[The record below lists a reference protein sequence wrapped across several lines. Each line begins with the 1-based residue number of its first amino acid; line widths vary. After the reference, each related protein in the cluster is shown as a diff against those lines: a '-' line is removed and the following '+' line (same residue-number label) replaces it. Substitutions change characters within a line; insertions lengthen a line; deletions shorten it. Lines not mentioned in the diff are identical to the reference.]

1 MAISLA
7 YEYKVLCMYING
19 SKSEEILPE
28 SITNIIIN
36 CDYDTRNTPTVYMG
50 IKINS
55 ALYDKMV
62 LTQES
67 ARIILKVSRSNKNSS
82 SPIYKDYIN
91 EEFTYSMTTDADYYD
106 KLEKAAGT
114 SNKVGVNYKMG
125 YLSLLRLDNIDNNK
139 HFVNTIIKNSNM
151 SSIIHKFTS
160 HMNMIMEP
168 LHTDKLFPHLVIPPI
183 ETVSKLLKYLNSK
196 SVFYRGGYRYFIDF
210 DRVYLLSEEGNYVN
224 DYTGTYSSVIINVQ
238 EPTNDLAQQT
248 GIITD
253 GYSNAYIINVS
264 AVNTQMNVKKTEDK
278 IFNTIIGIDSY
289 GNKKELSLD
298 IPRTS
303 GSNDKPR
310 LEKIQSD
317 NLDFIDCIKSR
328 IENSSIVLN
337 ITKTEMDASVIT
349 PNKVYTVRNYE
360 KFKEYDGRFVLS
372 TRKEILVNQNGIFT
386 GSLLM
391 GLRKIGGVQN

>member
-7 YEYKVLCMYING
+7 YEYKVSCIYING
-19 SKSEEILPE
+19 NKSEEILPE

-36 CDYDTRNTPTVYMG
+36 CDYDTRTTPTIYVG

-62 LTQES
+62 ATQES
-67 ARIILKVSRSNKNSS
+67 ARIILKISKSNKNSS
-82 SPIYKDYIN
+82 SSIFKDYIN

-106 KLEKAAGT
+106 KLEKAADT
-114 SNKVGVNYKMG
+114 SNKIGVNYKAG

-160 HMNMIMEP
+160 HMTIIMEP
-168 LHTDKLFPHLVIPPI
+168 LHVDKLFSHLVIPPI
-183 ETVSKLLKYLNSK
+183 ETVSKLLRYLNSE

-210 DRVYLLSEEGNYVN
+210 DRAYLLSEEGNYVN
-224 DYTGTYSSVIINVQ
+224 DYTGTFGNVIINIQ
-238 EPTNDLAQQT
+238 EPTNDLSQQT
-248 GIITD
+248 GIVTD
-253 GYSNAYIINVS
+253 GDNNTFIINVS
-264 AVNTQMNVKKTEDK
+264 AANTQMNIKKTEDK

-298 IPRTS
+298 IPRTV

-317 NLDFIDCIKSR
+317 NLDFIDCMKSK

-337 ITKTEMDASVIT
+337 ITKTEMDPSVIT
-349 PNKVYTVRNYE
+349 PNKTYTISNYE
-360 KFKEYDGRFVLS
+360 KFREYDGKFILS

-391 GLRKIGGVQN
+391 GLRKVKGVQ

>member
-7 YEYKVLCMYING
+7 YEYKVSCIYING
-19 SKSEEILPE
+19 NKSEEILSE
-28 SITNIIIN
+28 SIINIIIN
-36 CDYDTRNTPTVYMG
+36 CDYDTRTTPTIYVG

-62 LTQES
+62 ATQES
-67 ARIILKVSRSNKNSS
+67 ARIILKISKSNKNSS
-82 SPIYKDYIN
+82 SPIFKDYIN

-114 SNKVGVNYKMG
+114 SNKIGVNYKAG

-160 HMNMIMEP
+160 HMDMIMEP
-168 LHTDKLFPHLVIPPI
+168 LHTDKLFSHLVIPPI
-183 ETVSKLLKYLNSK
+183 ETVSKLLRYLNSE

-210 DRVYLLSEEGNYVN
+210 DRAYLLSEEGNYVN
-224 DYTGTYSSVIINVQ
+224 DYTGTFGNVIINIQ
-238 EPTNDLAQQT
+238 EPTNDLSQQT
-248 GIITD
+248 GIVTD
-253 GYSNAYIINVS
+253 GDNNTFIIYVS
-264 AVNTQMNVKKTEDK
+264 AANTQMNIKKTEDK

-298 IPRTS
+298 IPRTV
-303 GSNDKPR
+303 GSNNKPR

-317 NLDFIDCIKSR
+317 NLDFIDCMKSK

-337 ITKTEMDASVIT
+337 ITKTEMDPSVIT
-349 PNKVYTVRNYE
+349 PNKTYTISNYE
-360 KFKEYDGRFVLS
+360 KFREYDGKFILS

-391 GLRKIGGVQN
+391 GLRKVKGVQ